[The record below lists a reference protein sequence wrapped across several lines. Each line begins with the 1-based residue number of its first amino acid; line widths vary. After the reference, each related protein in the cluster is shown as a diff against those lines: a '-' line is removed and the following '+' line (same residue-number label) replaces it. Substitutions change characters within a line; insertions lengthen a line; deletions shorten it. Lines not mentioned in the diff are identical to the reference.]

1 MPYTGTRRTTQSR
14 ISITWFVIHGSTPV
28 APAPFLH
35 LLPKWGR
42 QVYVGSANRATAQAS
57 SHRRHS
63 SAQMRQCSWC
73 CAWWSHSSAD
83 LRQASIHASR
93 TILAW
98 SGTNSVCLLRT
109 PPVDRQMSLQ
119 FRQSVMH
126 LSRVSTSG
134 SPRSASAHAVQV
146 WAQTKHSS
154 MHAAK
159 TLASSESARGCVS
172 SICCARDMITPL
184 VSALTSRAPPSPE
197 HHRAFV
203 PRCAAPRLTHRSPP
217 PRIDASHSS
226 KEVGMA
232 WRLKGSYVE
241 TCSCDLICPCNATFD
256 HGATYD
262 YCRVTLVFNI
272 REGDV
277 EGIDI
282 GGLKVAAIADTPK
295 VMTDGNWRLGVFIDE
310 NASDEQA
317 DKLVKVFTGQ
327 IGGPMAALG
336 PLVGEMLGVERAA
349 ITVEDDGVRHSVRV
363 GDSIDFE
370 IEDIV
375 PFGVET
381 GQPVRF
387 QGMFHPVASDLTI
400 AEAKRS
406 RINAFGIEYEGKT
419 GLSTSEFSWA
429 A

>member
-1 MPYTGTRRTTQSR
+1 
-14 ISITWFVIHGSTPV
+14 
-28 APAPFLH
+28 
-35 LLPKWGR
+35 
-42 QVYVGSANRATAQAS
+42 
-57 SHRRHS
+57 
-63 SAQMRQCSWC
+63 
-73 CAWWSHSSAD
+73 
-83 LRQASIHASR
+83 
-93 TILAW
+93 
-98 SGTNSVCLLRT
+98 
-109 PPVDRQMSLQ
+109 
-119 FRQSVMH
+119 
-126 LSRVSTSG
+126 
-134 SPRSASAHAVQV
+134 
-146 WAQTKHSS
+146 
-154 MHAAK
+154 
-159 TLASSESARGCVS
+159 
-172 SICCARDMITPL
+172 
-184 VSALTSRAPPSPE
+184 
-197 HHRAFV
+197 
-203 PRCAAPRLTHRSPP
+203 
-217 PRIDASHSS
+217 
-226 KEVGMA
+226 MA

-277 EGIDI
+277 EGTDI

-310 NASDEQA
+310 NASEEQA

-370 IEDIV
+370 IEDII